1 MMFAFDIAMQHIC
14 TDPFLDFVDYD
25 KLHATSHFGAYTVSH
40 GTAVPELRK
49 LRAAATMQWGLEV
62 AMVKVC
68 RRPFLQ
74 VDDYR
79 AILSTS
85 SFGADILSGVLAVMV
100 YTHFLDDSGS
110 ESS

>member
-1 MMFAFDIAMQHIC
+1 MRCGLEMALVHIC

-25 KLHATSHFGAYTVSH
+25 KLHATHRFGAYTVSH

-49 LRAAATMQWGLEV
+49 LRAVATMQWGLEV
-62 AMVKVC
+62 AMVQVC
-68 RRPFLQ
+68 KRPFLE

-85 SFGADILSGVLAVMV
+85 RFGSDILSGVLAVMV
-100 YTHFLDDSGS
+100 YTHFVDDSGS

>member
-25 KLHATSHFGAYTVSH
+25 KLHATSRFGAYTVSR
-40 GTAVPELRK
+40 GTAVAELRK

-62 AMVKVC
+62 AMVQICKH
-68 RRPFLQ
+68 PFLE
-74 VDDYR
+74 VADYR
-79 AILSTS
+79 AILRTS
-85 SFGADILSGVLAVMV
+85 CFGADTLSGVLAVMV
-100 YTHFLDDSGS
+100 YTHFVDDSGS